1 MFESTFEH
9 RLRAALSAPI
19 ATDTHAKEAIMAR
32 VRAAASTS
40 DGSGVHR
47 FSRRGARYS
56 IVGLALAAGLGSIT
70 TLSTALPAMRG
81 STGTASRPA
90 VIGDTVVGTLRDTL
104 RLVRLMFDAP
114 DAQRVAVV
122 GDFNGWRAGE
132 APMHRD
138 RVTRRWSA
146 TLPLHDGVHRYA
158 FVVDG
163 THWAADPSVQTV
175 RAGGRVYSML
185 HVARASD

>member
-9 RLRAALSAPI
+9 RVRAALSAPV
-19 ATDTHAKEAIMAR
+19 ATDTRTKEAIMAR
-32 VRAAASTS
+32 VRAAAGTS
-40 DGSGVHR
+40 AGSGAHR
-47 FSRRGARYS
+47 FPRRGARYS

-70 TLSTALPAMRG
+70 TLSAVRG
-81 STGTASRPA
+81 DAGIAGQPA

-114 DAQRVAVV
+114 AAQRVAVV

-138 RVTRRWSA
+138 RVSRRWSA
-146 TLPLHDGVHRYA
+146 TLPLHDGMHRYA

-163 THWAADPSVQTV
+163 TRWAADPSGKTV
-175 RAGGRVYSML
+175 RASDGRLYSLL